1 VSRPRGSLHLH
12 RPWRPGAVS
21 PHGIWRFRGDP
32 EKGAEAS
39 VDSCARSVSSP
50 ASTGGDPRRYA
61 LPRVLVVF
69 LAPAA
74 DAANLRRT
82 SSPGHWN

>member
-39 VDSCARSVSSP
+39 VDSCARSV
-50 ASTGGDPRRYA
+50 THLRDA
-61 LPRVLVVF
+61 LPRLLVVS

-74 DAANLRRT
+74 SAANMRRT
-82 SSPGHWN
+82 SVAGH